1 MTPPCRRSVKV
12 NAVSRSIQACYY
24 PRASPSETYGL
35 PVREAAISIVYYC
48 IVSTRFRSQPR
59 LSLRL
64 LRCSV
69 YYSTST
75 MLLSPHLFVQGM
87 SDL

>member
-1 MTPPCRRSVKV
+1 ML
-12 NAVSRSIQACYY
+12 
-24 PRASPSETYGL
+24 L
-35 PVREAAISIVYYC
+35 PTCLSLGNIRVAREREAAISIVYYC
-48 IVSTRFRSQPR
+48 VVSTRFQSQPR